1 MFDISGI
8 TNGKEFSPILLH
20 KIVLFILM
28 KDDAHDEDVNCVA
41 FNLKKQVLA
50 TCSDDNSIKIWVE
63 K

>member
-1 MFDISGI
+1 VSGI
-8 TNGKEFSPILLH
+8 KSDSNFIASMIQ
-20 KIVLFILM
+20 KIVNVHLK

-50 TCSDDNSIKIWVE
+50 TCSDDNSIKIWVG